1 MHQVVSVVRW
11 TDFTPGL
18 TSSEIVAIEQFSK
31 FFNPWGMS
39 LPRGGGV
46 PLSFVKENTMS
57 QVIQAMSDADLL
69 GMMVGSKTAARMLQ
83 DAGGS
88 LSTLLNESIPSYD
101 VQPKVRT
108 KLQVAKELVRR
119 SLLETLRHRDALSS
133 PASVRDYLRMTLTGR
148 DYEVFMVLFLDAQN
162 RVIES
167 EEMFRGTLTQTSV
180 YPREV
185 VKRSLFN
192 NAAALIFAHNHPSG
206 VAEPSHADE
215 VLTQSLKQALAL
227 VDIKVLDH
235 FIVAGSGLMSFAE
248 RGLL

>member
-1 MHQVVSVVRW
+1 
-11 TDFTPGL
+11 
-18 TSSEIVAIEQFSK
+18 
-31 FFNPWGMS
+31 
-39 LPRGGGV
+39 
-46 PLSFVKENTMS
+46 MS

-101 VQPKVRT
+101 VLPKVRT

-119 SLLETLRHRDALSS
+119 SLLETLRHRDVLSS
-133 PASVRDYLRMTLTGR
+133 PASVRDYLRMMLTGR

-192 NAAALIFAHNHPSG
+192 NAAAVIFAHNHPSG

-215 VLTQSLKQALAL
+215 LLTQSLKQALAL
-227 VDIKVLDH
+227 VDVRVLDH
-235 FIVAGSGLMSFAE
+235 FVVAGSGVMSFAE